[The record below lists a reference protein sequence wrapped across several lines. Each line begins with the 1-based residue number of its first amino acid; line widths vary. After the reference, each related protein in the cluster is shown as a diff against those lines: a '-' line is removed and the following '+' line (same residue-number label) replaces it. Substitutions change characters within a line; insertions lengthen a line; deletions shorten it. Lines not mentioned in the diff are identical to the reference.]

1 MNIRSVDSAYGWR
14 WITAGMLLFRRNP
27 AQWLL
32 LLGTLFVA
40 SRVLF
45 MIPFAPLL
53 IALVAP
59 HFLAGLAHGAQ
70 ALEQNKPL
78 RNGYLFSG
86 FLRNAAPLVTI
97 GGISLLGQLLT
108 LMVIAVVGGDA
119 FSDVSKS
126 MADGGATPDN
136 LRAMQAAVPRMMMAM
151 LSGFAVSLPL
161 MMATWYAPLL
171 VFFDDIKPLPALYL
185 SLIACI
191 KNMRPLLVYGV
202 ILMIPLFVFT
212 RIGLV
217 VHQIDLG
224 LWLLAPLLV
233 PSIYASYR
241 DIFVRTP
248 PVA

>member
-1 MNIRSVDSAYGWR
+1 
-14 WITAGMLLFRRNP
+14 
-27 AQWLL
+27 
-32 LLGTLFVA
+32 
-40 SRVLF
+40 
-45 MIPFAPLL
+45 
-53 IALVAP
+53 
-59 HFLAGLAHGAQ
+59 
-70 ALEQNKPL
+70 
-78 RNGYLFSG
+78 
-86 FLRNAAPLVTI
+86 
-97 GGISLLGQLLT
+97 
-108 LMVIAVVGGDA
+108 
-119 FSDVSKS
+119 
-126 MADGGATPDN
+126 
-136 LRAMQAAVPRMMMAM
+136 MMAM